1 MEVLK
6 AQVEDLT
13 EIIESR
19 KIIEKAKG
27 VLMRSQELTE
37 PEAFRK
43 MQKLV
48 MNRRKSL
55 RQIAEAILLTET

>member
-1 MEVLK
+1 M
-6 AQVEDLT
+6 EDLT